1 MGIGIYELLIL
12 LILLNL
18 ILWIVAFFDV
28 LRNKFTWSNK
38 LIWFIAITFIP
49 IVGVIAYFFIG
60 RKKKLK

>member
-1 MGIGIYELLIL
+1 MGIGIYELFIL

-38 LIWFIAITFIP
+38 LIWLIAITFVP
-49 IVGVIAYFFIG
+49 LLGVIAYFFIG
-60 RKKKLK
+60 KKKKLK